1 MMFPYKSPDAGKY
14 HKVQR
19 QSIYLKMRDDVE
31 LAIDIWLPKN
41 LSNTQKLPCLLH
53 QTRYWRGAELRWPFS
68 ALSDGLLGHEG
79 KMVRELI
86 LNGYAFVNVDC
97 RGSGASYGSRIHPWS
112 PDEVRDGYEVAD
124 WIIQQ
129 AWSDGKIGTVGISYT
144 GTTAEFA
151 RSLAHP
157 AIKASMPLFSLY
169 DIFDDIAMP
178 GGIPHDGFVIEWG
191 KANASLDKNVIP
203 VKDPLIKL
211 LVKGV
216 APVGKGKA
224 ANARLQSALTEH
236 QQNLGVHET
245 SSGIDFR
252 DQAPQNKIVNSM
264 DDFSPHQHQ
273 QAGDQSNTALL
284 GLSGW
289 RDGAYPHASIRRF
302 MNTASSVNRLVLGP
316 WDHGG
321 KNHITPGK
329 AHKMGLEISQEAIK
343 FFDHY
348 LKGYATGID
357 KQPAVQYF
365 VMQSE
370 KWKGSNTWPPP
381 GTTDVPHFLGQDQSL
396 SLTPPTSE
404 TSKTLIHNPL
414 QGTGHYTR
422 WRGLRMTLGTGKL
435 YPDRKK
441 RDNLLACFDSEPLA
455 NAMEVTGHGEARLF
469 IRTQEPDASFF
480 VYLEDI
486 TPGGEIWY
494 VTEGELRALHRKVS
508 TATPPYRD
516 AIAYH
521 SYLREDAAPIPSG
534 EIVEVRFDL
543 LPVSYLFKKGHRIRI
558 AIATGDCDNF
568 KQICADGSRYELML
582 GGQWAS
588 QVILPVMPLS

>member
-1 MMFPYKSPDAGKY
+1 MMYPYKSPDAGRF

-19 QSIYLKMRDDVE
+19 HSVYLPMRDGIA
-31 LAIDIWLPKN
+31 LAIDVWLPKN
-41 LSNTQKLPCLLH
+41 LPSAEKLPCLLH

-79 KMVRELI
+79 KMVRELV

-97 RGSGASYGSRIHPWS
+97 RGSGASFGSRNHPWS
-112 PDEVRDGYEVAD
+112 PDEVKDGYEVAD
-124 WIIQQ
+124 WILQQ
-129 AWSDGKIGTVGISYT
+129 PWSNQIIGTLGISYT

-178 GGIPHDGFVIEWG
+178 GGIPHDGFVVEWG

-216 APVGKGKA
+216 APVGKGKE
-224 ANARLQSALTEH
+224 ANAQLQAALIEH
-236 QQNLGVHET
+236 RQNLGVHET

-273 QAGDQSNTALL
+273 AAGDLSNTALL
-284 GLSGW
+284 SLSGW
-289 RDGAYPHASIRRF
+289 RDGAYPHSSIRRF
-302 MNTASSVNRLVLGP
+302 LNSTASVNRLILGP

-329 AHKMGLEISQEAIK
+329 AHKMGLEIAQEAIK
-343 FFDHY
+343 FFDHH
-348 LKGYATGID
+348 LKGYKTGID

-365 VMQSE
+365 TMQEE
-370 KWKGSNTWPPP
+370 KWKGSDVWPPAGFVGMP
-381 GTTDVPHFLGQDQSL
+381 YFLHPQNVLRSTN
-396 SLTPPTSE
+396 SAE
-404 TSKTLIHNPL
+404 TSTKALVHNPL

-422 WRGLRMTLGTGKL
+422 WRGLRMSLGTGKL

-441 RDNLLACFDSEPLA
+441 RDGLLACFDSEPLSTPT
-455 NAMEVTGHGEARLF
+455 EVTGHGEARLY
-469 IRTQEPDASFF
+469 IRTQEQDATFF

-494 VTEGELRALHRKVS
+494 VTEGEIRALHRKV
-508 TATPPYRD
+508 ATSPPPYRD

-521 SYLREDAAPIPSG
+521 SYLKEDAAPIPAG

-543 LPVSYLFKKGHRIRI
+543 LPVSYLFKKGHRMRI

-568 KQICADGSRYELML
+568 KQISNPGAKFELIL
-582 GGQWAS
+582 GGEFAS
-588 QVILPVMPLS
+588 QVILPVMDGK

>member
-1 MMFPYKSPDAGKY
+1 MMYPYKSPDQGRY
-14 HKVQR
+14 HKVR
-19 QSIYLKMRDDVE
+19 RHSIYLPMRDGVE
-31 LAIDIWLPKN
+31 LAIDVWLPKE
-41 LSNTQKLPCLLH
+41 LTGTDTLPCLLH

-79 KMVRELI
+79 KMVRELV

-97 RGSGASYGSRIHPWS
+97 RGSGASFGSRNHPWS
-112 PDEVRDGYEVAD
+112 PDEVKDGYEVAD
-124 WIIQQ
+124 WILKQH
-129 AWSDGKIGTVGISYT
+129 WSNHIIGTLGISYT

-178 GGIPHDGFVIEWG
+178 GGIPHDGFVVEWG

-203 VKDPLIKL
+203 VKDPIIKL

-216 APVGKGKA
+216 APVGKGKE
-224 ANARLQSALTEH
+224 ANARLQAALVEH
-236 QQNLGVHET
+236 RQNLGVHET

-273 QAGDQSNTALL
+273 AAGDLSNTALL
-284 GLSGW
+284 SLSGW
-289 RDGAYPHASIRRF
+289 RDGAYPHSSIRRF
-302 MNTASSVNRLVLGP
+302 LNSTASVNRLILGP

-329 AHKMGLEISQEAIK
+329 AHKMGLEIAQEAIK
-343 FFDHY
+343 FFDHH
-348 LKGYATGID
+348 LKGYKTGID
-357 KQPAVQYF
+357 QQPAVQYF
-365 VMQSE
+365 TMQEE
-370 KWKGSNTWPPP
+370 KWKGSDVWPPAGFVGMP
-381 GTTDVPHFLGQDQSL
+381 YFLHPQHVL
-396 SLTPPTSE
+396 SSSNSSE
-404 TSKTLIHNPL
+404 TSTKTLVHNPL

-422 WRGLRMTLGTGKL
+422 WRGLRMSLGTGKL

-441 RDNLLACFDSEPLA
+441 RDGLLACFDSEPLSTPT
-455 NAMEVTGHGEARLF
+455 EVTGHGEARLY
-469 IRTQEPDASFF
+469 IRTQEQDATFF

-494 VTEGELRALHRKVS
+494 VTEGEIRALHRKVS

-521 SYLREDAAPIPSG
+521 SYLREDAAPIPAG

-543 LPVSYLFKKGHRIRI
+543 LPVSYLFKKGHRMRI

-568 KQICADGSRYELML
+568 KQISNPGAKYELIL
-582 GGQWAS
+582 GGEFAS
-588 QVILPVMPLS
+588 QVVLPVMDGK